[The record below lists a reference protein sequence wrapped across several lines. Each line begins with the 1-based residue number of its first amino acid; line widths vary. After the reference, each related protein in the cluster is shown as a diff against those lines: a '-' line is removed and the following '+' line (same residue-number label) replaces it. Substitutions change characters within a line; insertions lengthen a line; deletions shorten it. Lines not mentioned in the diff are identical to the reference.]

1 MVCVCVCVCVCS
13 LCACNRQQ
21 LHGLCVCVCVSTSYL
36 LFTEP
41 GEKTGN
47 TQSVGSNKLTAG
59 KVSSRWWGCGV
70 VEITLS
76 ILQKQAAS
84 GKAVNPRFPGAF
96 RHAHRPLLQS
106 HPPSSS
112 TPIKRHSRSR
122 TEPGEVP
129 RNPPI
134 VPAREDTATAT
145 VHCRQTRRKLAKA
158 HRRLRTEPA
167 KPQQTNRAG
176 ITLTA
181 VKQNTDEKPPPATSS
196 SNTAPNTSKPVTGTP
211 VTMATGRPD
220 GQFPVYYAP
229 SSAYPSYYPVF
240 PYPWT
245 SFAPPFPP
253 PSAISEQQQ
262 QQQQQQQQSSAVMI
276 QALGREMMNVFL
288 QSLSR
293 MKQASADG

>member
-1 MVCVCVCVCVCS
+1 MVCVCDTACS
-13 LCACNRQQ
+13 LCVCNRQQ
-21 LHGLCVCVCVSTSYL
+21 LHGVCVSTSYL

-59 KVSSRWWGCGV
+59 KVSSRWCGV
-70 VEITLS
+70 DVEITLS

-129 RNPPI
+129 RNPPT
-134 VPAREDTATAT
+134 VPAREDTVAAT

-158 HRRLRTEPA
+158 HRRLLTEPA
-167 KPQQTNRAG
+167 KPQQTKRAG

-181 VKQNTDEKPPPATSS
+181 AKQNTDEKPPPATSS
-196 SNTAPNTSKPVTGTP
+196 SNTAPNTSKPATGTP
-211 VTMATGRPD
+211 VTTATGRPD

-229 SSAYPSYYPVF
+229 SSVYPSYYPVF

-245 SFAPPFPP
+245 SFAPPLPP
-253 PSAISEQQQ
+253 PSAISE

-293 MKQASADG
+293 TKQASADG